1 MASILACLK
10 SLNTC
15 VLGSVLFTQWC
26 ELPRAVEMY
35 YMENG
40 GLFIYGSIQCVS
52 VVTLTEC
59 AVPCVSDD
67 LAVWHESILEFIT
80 SSVTDQLNFVAG
92 IH

>member
-52 VVTLTEC
+52 VVTVQYHVFLMTLQFGMN
-59 AVPCVSDD
+59 PY
-67 LAVWHESILEFIT
+67 
-80 SSVTDQLNFVAG
+80 LNS
-92 IH
+92 